1 MMKVKETFS
10 KLGFQETVEVLER
23 SINENGLKVV
33 SVVDAQANLKKI
45 GVERGGNKI
54 LEVFNPKL
62 AKEVFECDLRAGI
75 VPPLRIYI
83 YEEDGKT
90 HVATQS
96 AVDLFAPYNGLS
108 DLAERV
114 DRMIQASIRPI
125 E

>member
-1 MMKVKETFS
+1 MKVKETFS